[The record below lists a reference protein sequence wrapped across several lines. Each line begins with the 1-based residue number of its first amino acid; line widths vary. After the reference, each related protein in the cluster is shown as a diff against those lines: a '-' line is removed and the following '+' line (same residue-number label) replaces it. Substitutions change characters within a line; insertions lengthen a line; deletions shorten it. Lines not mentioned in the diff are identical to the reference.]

1 MTPHEITRLLEAGM
15 AELGLSLPAA
25 APTTLC
31 RYIEVLLQW
40 NRKYN
45 LTAVRAPAQIVS
57 RHILDSLAVAP
68 WVHGTRVLDIGT
80 GAGLPGIPLAVAFPE
95 RHFTL
100 LDSNGKK
107 TRFVTHAAT
116 TLGLRNVEV
125 VQARVETYRAP
136 EPFATVI
143 TRAFAALG
151 EFLGVSAH
159 LGAAGTRW
167 LAMKGAPP
175 ADELQA
181 LPAGFRLLAVHALK
195 VPGVEAARCVVE
207 VKKSE
212 EVRK

>member
-1 MTPHEITRLLEAGM
+1 MTPHDITRLLEAGI
-15 AELGLSLPAA
+15 AELGLSLPEA

-31 RYIEVLLQW
+31 RYIEVLQQW

-57 RHILDSLAVAP
+57 RHILDSLAAAP
-68 WVHGTRVLDIGT
+68 WVYGTRVLDIGT
-80 GAGLPGIPLAVAFPE
+80 GAGLPGLPLAVAFPE

-100 LDSNGKK
+100 LDSHGKK

-116 TLGLRNVEV
+116 VLGLRNVEV
-125 VQARVETYRAP
+125 VQVRVQAYRAP

-143 TRAFAALG
+143 TRAFATVG
-151 EFLGVSAH
+151 EFLAVSAH
-159 LGAAGTRW
+159 LGATGTRW

-181 LPAGFRLLAVHALK
+181 LPTGFRLVAVHPLK
-195 VPGVEAARCVVE
+195 VPGLDASRCVVE
-207 VKKSE
+207 IAKL
-212 EVRK
+212 

>member
-1 MTPHEITRLLEAGM
+1 MTPHDITRLLETGIT
-15 AELGLSLPAA
+15 ELGLSLPAT

-31 RYIEVLLQW
+31 GYMEVLQQW
-40 NRKYN
+40 NRRYN
-45 LTAVRAPAQIVS
+45 LTAVRAPTQIVS

-68 WVHGTRVLDIGT
+68 WVHGVRVLDIGT

-116 TLGLRNVEV
+116 VLGLRNVEV
-125 VQARVETYRAP
+125 VQVRVEAYRAA

-143 TRAFAALG
+143 TRAFAAVG

-159 LGAAGTRW
+159 LGATGTRW
-167 LAMKGAPP
+167 LAMKGVPP

-181 LPAGFRLLAVHALK
+181 LPTGFRLVAVHALE
-195 VPGVEAARCVVE
+195 VPGLDAARCVVE
-207 VKKSE
+207 IA
-212 EVRK
+212 RL

>member
-1 MTPHEITRLLEAGM
+1 MTPHDITRLLETGM
-15 AELGLSLPAA
+15 AELGLKLPTD
-25 APTTLC
+25 APAMLC
-31 RYIEVLLQW
+31 SYIEVLQQW

-68 WVHGTRVLDIGT
+68 WVHGARVLDVGT

-100 LDSNGKK
+100 LDSHGKK

-116 TLGLRNVEV
+116 MLGLRNVEV

-143 TRAFAALG
+143 TRAFAVLG

-167 LAMKGAPP
+167 LAMKGVPP

-181 LPAGFRLLAVHALK
+181 LPAEFRLVAVHALK
-195 VPGVEAARCVVE
+195 VPGLDAARCVVE
-207 VKKSE
+207 VE
-212 EVRK
+212 RC

>member
-1 MTPHEITRLLEAGM
+1 MTPHDITRLLETGM
-15 AELGLSLPAA
+15 AELGLKLPTD
-25 APTTLC
+25 APAMLC
-31 RYIEVLLQW
+31 SYIEVLQQW

-57 RHILDSLAVAP
+57 RHILDSLAAAP
-68 WVHGTRVLDIGT
+68 WVHGTRVLDVGT

-100 LDSNGKK
+100 LDSHGKK

-116 TLGLRNVEV
+116 VLGLRNVEV

-181 LPAGFRLLAVHALK
+181 LPAGFRLVAVHALK
-195 VPGVEAARCVVE
+195 VPGLDAARCVVE
-207 VKKSE
+207 VE
-212 EVRK
+212 RC

>member
-1 MTPHEITRLLEAGM
+1 MTPHDITRLLETGM
-15 AELGLSLPAA
+15 AELGLKLPTD
-25 APTTLC
+25 APAMLC
-31 RYIEVLLQW
+31 SYIEVLQQW

-57 RHILDSLAVAP
+57 RHILDSLAAAP
-68 WVHGTRVLDIGT
+68 WVHGTRVLDVGT

-100 LDSNGKK
+100 LDSHGKK

-116 TLGLRNVEV
+116 VLGLRNVEV

-159 LGAAGTRW
+159 LGASGTRW
-167 LAMKGAPP
+167 LAMKGVPP

-181 LPAGFRLLAVHALK
+181 LPAEFRLLAVHALK
-195 VPGVEAARCVVE
+195 VPGLDAARCVVE
-207 VKKSE
+207 VE
-212 EVRK
+212 RC

>member
-1 MTPHEITRLLEAGM
+1 MTPHDITRLLETGM
-15 AELGLSLPAA
+15 AELGLKLPTD
-25 APTTLC
+25 APAMLC
-31 RYIEVLLQW
+31 SYIEVLQQW

-68 WVHGTRVLDIGT
+68 WVHGTRVLDVGT

-100 LDSNGKK
+100 LDSHGKK

-116 TLGLRNVEV
+116 VLGLRNVEV

-159 LGAAGTRW
+159 LGASGTRW
-167 LAMKGAPP
+167 LAMKGVPP

-181 LPAGFRLLAVHALK
+181 LPAEFRLLAVHALK
-195 VPGVEAARCVVE
+195 VPGLDAARCVVE
-207 VKKSE
+207 VE
-212 EVRK
+212 RC

>member
-1 MTPHEITRLLEAGM
+1 MTPHDITRLLQAGM
-15 AELGLSLPAA
+15 AELGLKLPAD

-31 RYIEVLLQW
+31 SYIEVLQQW

-57 RHILDSLAVAP
+57 RHILDSLAVTP
-68 WVHGTRVLDIGT
+68 WVHGTRVLDVGT

-95 RHFTL
+95 RRFTL

-107 TRFVTHAAT
+107 TRFVTHAVT

-125 VQARVETYRAP
+125 VQARVEAYRAAQ
-136 EPFATVI
+136 PFATVI
-143 TRAFAALG
+143 TRAFATVG
-151 EFLGVSAH
+151 EFLEVSAH
-159 LGAAGTRW
+159 LGATGTRW

-181 LPAGFRLLAVHALK
+181 LPVGFRLIAVHALK
-195 VPGVEAARCVVE
+195 VPGLDAARCVVE
-207 VKKSE
+207 ITE
-212 EVRK
+212 L

>member
-1 MTPHEITRLLEAGM
+1 MPPHDLTRLLEAGM
-15 AELGLSLPAA
+15 TELGLSLPAA

-31 RYIEVLLQW
+31 RYLEVLQQW

-45 LTAVRAPAQIVS
+45 LTAVRDPEAMVS
-57 RHILDSLAVAP
+57 RHLLDSLAVVP
-68 WVHGTRVLDIGT
+68 YVQGRRVLDVGT

-95 RHFTL
+95 RRFTL
-100 LDSNGKK
+100 LDSHGKK

-125 VQARVETYRAP
+125 VQARIEAYRVP

-143 TRAFAALG
+143 TRAFASVG
-151 EFLGVSAH
+151 KFLGVSAH
-159 LGAAGTRW
+159 LGVAGTRW

-181 LPAGFRLLAVHALK
+181 LPAGFRLVAVHPLK
-195 VPGVEAARCVVE
+195 VPGLDTARCVVE
-207 VKKSE
+207 IEKL
-212 EVRK
+212 

>member
-1 MTPHEITRLLEAGM
+1 MTPHDITRLLETGM
-15 AELGLSLPAA
+15 DELGLKLPAD
-25 APTTLC
+25 APATLC
-31 RYIEVLLQW
+31 GYMEVLQQW

-45 LTAVRAPAQIVS
+45 LTAVREPEQMVS
-57 RHILDSLAVAP
+57 RHILDSLAVVP
-68 WVHGTRVLDIGT
+68 WVHGARVLDVGT

-100 LDSNGKK
+100 LDSHGKK
-107 TRFVTHAAT
+107 IRFVTHVAT

-159 LGAAGTRW
+159 LGATGTRW

-181 LPAGFRLLAVHALK
+181 LPAGFRLVAVHALK
-195 VPGVEAARCVVE
+195 VPGLDAARCVVE
-207 VKKSE
+207 VE
-212 EVRK
+212 RC

>member
-1 MTPHEITRLLEAGM
+1 MTPHDITRLLETGM
-15 AELGLSLPAA
+15 AELGLKLPTD
-25 APTTLC
+25 APAMLC
-31 RYIEVLLQW
+31 SYIEVLQQW

-68 WVHGTRVLDIGT
+68 WVHGTRVLDVGT

-100 LDSNGKK
+100 LDSHGKK

-116 TLGLRNVEV
+116 MLGLRNVEV

-151 EFLGVSAH
+151 EFLGASAH
-159 LGAAGTRW
+159 LGASGTRW

-195 VPGVEAARCVVE
+195 VPGLDAARCVVE
-207 VKKSE
+207 VE
-212 EVRK
+212 RC